1 MDRNEYLSFV
11 EDYEQRTK
19 QYVKPREEEQEPST
33 LTVQQEET
41 TFPAEI
47 QRIKETL
54 LETSKHLLFI
64 SEGEEPYE
72 FIFIPK
78 EDITE
83 LPEDCTQFK
92 SFIKQQDN
100 NNLMIA
106 EEELSSSESNNAL
119 KFQEFFD
126 PFTSEFAEDPYGQK
140 DGYKELQKIIEATF
154 HGKENVKVYKIGD
167 YRRVGVYLVGV
178 IKGVGIAGLKTFSI
192 ET

>member
-83 LPEDCTQFK
+83 LPED
-92 SFIKQQDN
+92 S
-100 NNLMIA
+100 